1 MKKLTRKQAKKLMAT
16 VGASAALASVGIGA
30 TVYQVNQ
37 PAAPITAKAAEKVK
51 FGTEGTFAKGKDIAF
66 DITYQIPTDQKMDK
80 LEFYDRLEP
89 CFTYSK
95 ARVFD
100 ENNND
105 VTDQGT
111 LNFDKTKNEVS
122 WQAKDPTKWFGR
134 KMTMRPEVTL
144 QENANLDKYLD
155 KNTNQYNIPNVGN
168 LLINDKDTTSN
179 TVYVHTPNDKEPTVT
194 KAVQD
199 KDGNW
204 TTEAKY
210 NQGDEV
216 HYKVVFTIPKN
227 GTDISNVDFEDDLE
241 DVLDLESVKVS
252 DDKGND
258 ITKDDG
264 TLTKDDSK
272 ESFVWQPTKDY
283 LTQMPDHS
291 YTVDITAKVKPDA
304 DLSSYLDKASNEYKI
319 PNTADMKYN
328 NKKTPSNTVKVV
340 TPPPAKNKVVKSV
353 EGLSGSYHEDQDNVE
368 IGKDFTYK
376 VQFTPGLGQ
385 NLKDVEFTDDLED
398 VLDLESVKVENADGK
413 DITDSDGTLKT
424 DKDKESFNWQP
435 KDDVVKE
442 MGGKTYTVLVTTK
455 VKPNADLQKYIKNNT
470 IQISNT
476 AHMKA
481 NGGDTASN
489 TPLVTP
495 KTEEPTAK
503 KGIVKDPSNWT
514 KFFGNK
520 TETAAGQDTGDK
532 VDQAID
538 KNQQNARIEAAKKLV
553 KQNPDGSYAKAN
565 SSVTDKQFND
575 ALNTLAEPYK
585 STEKVKISDQGSG
598 DVTTTAPTSADDLKS
613 IINSTTVDSN
623 EAARGDAVDYLL
635 TFNIGNSTD
644 MKSLVLSDDLENV
657 LDLKNVVILDSDGN
671 NITNDGALST
681 SNADESWTWTAK
693 DPTKYSRK
701 TLYAAVAANIK
712 PDADLSS
719 YTDREIPNVG
729 HLQINGKDTPTNEVK
744 TKLNGDPTPNPDN
757 PNDPNNP
764 DNPNDPNN
772 PNKKDKNPFGK
783 HGALNPNNPDNAVIG
798 KNGLLP
804 KTGHFM
810 MKYAGW
816 IVAMLLVGAGG
827 IVTYLYKKNPG
838 FKEKLN
844 KIFKK

>member
-1 MKKLTRKQAKKLMAT
+1 MKKLTKRQTKKLLAT
-16 VGASAALASVGIGA
+16 VGASAALAGVGVTAA
-30 TVYQVNQ
+30 TVYQINQ
-37 PAAPITAKAAEKVK
+37 PAPITAKAAEKVK
-51 FGTEGTFAKGKDIAF
+51 LGTEGTFAKGKDIAF
-66 DITYQIPTDQKMDK
+66 DINYQIPFDKKMDK

-105 VTDQGT
+105 VTDEGT
-111 LNFDKTKNEVS
+111 LNFDKTKNQVS

-134 KMTMRPEVTL
+134 KMTLRPEVNL

-168 LLINDKDTTSN
+168 LVINDKDIPSN
-179 TVYVHTPNDKEPTVT
+179 TVYVHTPNDKDPTVT

-216 HYKVVFTIPKN
+216 HYKVTFNIPKN

-258 ITKDDG
+258 ITKDEG
-264 TLTKDDSK
+264 SLTKDDAK

-283 LTQMPDHS
+283 LTKMPDHS

-328 NKKTPSNTVKVV
+328 NKKIPSNTVKVV

-353 EGLSGSYHEDQDNVE
+353 EGLSGSFHEDQDNIE

-376 VQFTPGLGQ
+376 IQFTPGLGQ

-398 VLDLESVKVENADGK
+398 ILDLESVKVENADGK

-442 MGGKTYTVLVTTK
+442 MGGKTYTVLVTAK
-455 VKPNADLQKYIKNNT
+455 VKADADLQKYIKNNV
-470 IQISNT
+470 IQIPNT

-481 NGGDTASN
+481 NGGDTPSN
-489 TPLVTP
+489 TPIITP

-503 KGIVKDPSNWT
+503 KGIVRDPSNWT

-532 VDQAID
+532 VDQEID
-538 KNQQNARIEAAKKLV
+538 KSQQNARIEAAEKLV

-565 SSVTDKQFND
+565 KNVTDKQFND

-585 STEKVKISDQGSG
+585 SAQKVKVADQGS

-623 EAARGDAVDYLL
+623 TAARGDAVDYLL
-635 TFNIGNSTD
+635 TFYIGNSMD

-657 LDLKNVVILDSDGN
+657 LDLKNVVILDSDGK

-681 SNADESWTWTAK
+681 SNTDESWTWTAK

-712 PDADLSS
+712 PGADLSS
-719 YTDREIPNVG
+719 YTDQEIPNVG

-744 TKLNGDPTPNPDN
+744 TKLNGDPESPNN
-757 PNDPNNP
+757 PNNPSDPNNP
-764 DNPNDPNN
+764 DTPDKTNPD
-772 PNKKDKNPFGK
+772 KKNPLGK
-783 HGALNPNNPDNAVIG
+783 DGALNPSNPNNAITG

-804 KTGHFM
+804 RTGRFM
-810 MKYAGW
+810 LKYAGW
-816 IVAMLLVGAGG
+816 IVAILLVGAGG
-827 IVTYLYKKNPG
+827 IITYLYKKNDG